1 MKNVLPFA
9 QNAFWE
15 PINVQL
21 FATSWRRDV
30 GARLATVFEW
40 CSERQR
46 GIGGVAHALCGA
58 RLDFE
63 SPAEGRRWG
72 RCRLGTWAPVSALKL
87 GWSHGSSRCSLRT
100 ETAEK
105 SLTTPEKV
113 ANRFWQWKSERGFE
127 RSSEFYL
134 VVISICASLPV
145 RSSFPPVSKMIRV
158 KMVSM
163 TGSNNTQRLLS
174 GGGLRFPFTT
184 AEPVNRR
191 TGERGGDSG
200 AAKIRINFDQ
210 TQEAYKSKNSLELL
224 RSLVVFKLCSYD
236 VLVDRNKEVM

>member
-1 MKNVLPFA
+1 MRCAERVSTLKAL
-9 QNAFWE
+9 
-15 PINVQL
+15 
-21 FATSWRRDV
+21 RRV
-30 GARLATVFEW
+30 GGE
-40 CSERQR
+40 
-46 GIGGVAHALCGA
+46 GGC
-58 RLDFE
+58 
-63 SPAEGRRWG
+63 
-72 RCRLGTWAPVSALKL
+72 CLGTWAPVSALKL

-113 ANRFWQWKSERGFE
+113 ANRFWQWKSERRFE

-158 KMVSM
+158 KMVTM

-200 AAKIRINFDQ
+200 AAKICINFDQ